1 MIITLLTDFGTQDT
15 YVGAMKGVIA
25 TLCPTA
31 RTIDLTHAIPPQDV
45 AAARFNWLSAYP
57 YFPEGTVH
65 LAVVDPG
72 VGTSR
77 RGIALQ
83 SDHAWWVG
91 PDNGLF
97 SGFTDQMP
105 VLAAV
110 ELTNPDY
117 WRVPNPSPT
126 FHGRDI
132 FAAAA
137 AHLVQGVALERLGT
151 AIAPDS
157 LVSLDLP
164 PTVTTAD
171 GVQGVIQYID
181 RFGNAVTTI
190 PATAVG
196 PGPWQVTLAPL
207 TIPGVGTYS
216 DVEPGAPLA
225 LIGSHGYVE
234 IAINQGSA
242 QRQLQIAVGM
252 AVVLL
257 G

>member
-25 TLCPTA
+25 TLCPTG

-45 AAARFNWLSAYP
+45 VAARFNLLSAYP
-57 YFPEGTVH
+57 YFPAGTVH

-72 VGTSR
+72 VGTHR
-77 RGIALQ
+77 RAIALQ
-83 SDHAWWVG
+83 TDQAFLVG

-97 SGFTDQMP
+97 SGFVDQTP
-105 VLAAV
+105 ILTAV

-137 AHLVQGVALERLGT
+137 AHLAQGVAIDSLGT

-157 LVSLDLP
+157 LVGLDLP
-164 PTVTTAD
+164 PTVTTEE

-181 RFGNAVTTI
+181 RFGNAITTI

-196 PGPWQVTLAPL
+196 PDPWQVTLAPL
-207 TIPGVGTYS
+207 TIPGVATYS
-216 DVEPGAPLA
+216 DVDPAKPLA

-242 QRQLQIAVGM
+242 QGQLQIAVGM
-252 AVVLL
+252 GVVLL
-257 G
+257 S